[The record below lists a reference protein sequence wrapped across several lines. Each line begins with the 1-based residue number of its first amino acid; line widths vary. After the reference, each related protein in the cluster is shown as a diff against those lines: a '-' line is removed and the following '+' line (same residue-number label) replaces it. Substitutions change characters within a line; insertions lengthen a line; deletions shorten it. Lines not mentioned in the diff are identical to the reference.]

1 MTDATRA
8 LPRSILYTPALSL
21 DVVVKAWSYDADVH
35 LIDLEDAVPPPGK
48 EAARQVCRVALEKA
62 PVPANTGV
70 RINPLGTL
78 DAVRDLLMLAESPV
92 CPGIVVMT
100 MVDSPVE
107 VRLLRDMLATAG
119 AHPEIYV
126 TLETPAGAHA
136 VDAIARAADGLI
148 LGSADLAAT
157 LGIEITWAGLLA
169 TRQAMALACARY
181 GTACVDTA
189 NFRLDAPEVLAEE
202 IERVRELGFHGKVAV
217 HPGELPVI
225 NRALRPD
232 AAELRHARRVT
243 EAVRAADGGVAL
255 LDGAMVGPPF
265 ARRARM
271 TVERGEAWNARF
283 APTGAGAAGPGGVA
297 PGGAGPGRTGPGT
310 AGPRAAG
317 PGTAGPG
324 AVGAGSAGA
333 GSTGARA
340 ADAGST
346 RARAAG
352 AGSAGAGSTGGR
364 AAGAGSAGAGSAE
377 SGVAR

>member
-21 DVVVKAWSYDADVH
+21 DLVVKAWSYDADVH

-48 EAARQVCRVALEKA
+48 AAAREVCRVALEKA
-62 PVPANTGV
+62 PAPANTAV

-92 CPGIVVMT
+92 RPGIVVMT

-107 VRLLRDMLATAG
+107 VRLLRDVLGTAG

-126 TLETPAGAHA
+126 TLETPAGVRA
-136 VDAIARAADGLI
+136 VDAVAEAADGLI

-157 LGIEITWAGLLA
+157 LGVEITWAGLLA

-217 HPGELPVI
+217 HPGELATI

-232 AAELRHARRVT
+232 AAELRHARRIT

-271 TVERGEAWNARF
+271 TVERGDAWNARF
-283 APTGAGAAGPGGVA
+283 APTGAAAS
-297 PGGAGPGRTGPGT
+297 GAGT
-310 AGPRAAG
+310 ADSKA
-317 PGTAGPG
+317 TD
-324 AVGAGSAGA
+324 S
-333 GSTGARA
+333 RA
-340 ADAGST
+340 ADSHVADS
-346 RARAAG
+346 RAAEPI
-352 AGSAGAGSTGGR
+352 AADST
-364 AAGAGSAGAGSAE
+364 AAEPRSAE
-377 SGVAR
+377 PLPSDPEAAR